1 MNYKLEDIID
11 IPLLQSLQEKLNLVY
26 SFPSAIIDNEGNVL
40 TAVAWQDICTKF
52 HRTNP
57 ECEKECIKSD
67 QYILEHLSE
76 ANPAVSYQCPH
87 GMIDNATPIIIDG
100 NHLGNFFTGQFFL
113 EKPNLEF
120 FKKQAKKYGFE
131 EKAYLEAVKKVPVWT
146 KEKLYLYLDFIKG
159 FIEIIAGLG
168 LKTLKDIE
176 TRKII
181 KESEERNR
189 AMISNISDVI
199 GIIGPDGFMKYKS
212 SNIEKHFGWQPQELI
227 GTNGFSNVHPDDL
240 ERIKEE
246 FFALI
251 EKVNSSVT
259 LEYRYKCK
267 DGSYKPI
274 ELTAKNLVSDPVI
287 NGVLLNYHD
296 ISERKN
302 NEYELKKAKERI
314 EESEE
319 RYNLAMDATKDG
331 IFDWNLETGE
341 IYYSPQWKRLLGYNN
356 DELPNDFS
364 VWEKLTAPEDVK
376 SSWKMQQEVINKQ
389 RDRFEMEFRMKHKDG
404 HWVDILSRAN
414 VVFDSNGKASRMV
427 GTHIDISDRKKVEA
441 ELKRAKEKAE
451 VNELKFKAAF
461 YTSPDSVNINTL
473 DGKYI
478 EINEGF
484 TRMTGYTE
492 KDVLGKYSSE
502 IDIWSMPEDR
512 EKLVAGLKKDGIV
525 ENLES
530 LFMAKDG
537 TLIPALMSARV
548 IYLREKP
555 HILSV
560 TRPIVE
566 RKKMERELI
575 AAKEKAE
582 ESDRLKS
589 AFLANMSHEI
599 RTPMNGIIGFT
610 QLLKKSDLTGD
621 KKQKYIDIIQKSG
634 NRMLKTVNDII
645 EISKIETGQVEI
657 ASNKVN
663 ISKHILNLCEFFS
676 VEAEKKDLKL
686 IVEDKLTENESVIQ
700 VDENKLN
707 SILTNII
714 YNAIKYTEKGHVKI
728 GCIRNDSKF
737 ELCVTDTGIGIPK
750 DRQEAIFERFVQAD
764 IEDSRVFE
772 GSGLGLAITKSY
784 VEMLGGSICV
794 ESEENKGSTFFV
806 ELPVISATSNEND
819 KLSSENAVFEKRTLT
834 ILVVE
839 DDETSSLY
847 LSSILENEAE
857 NIKTARND
865 LEAVEICKI
874 NSDLDIVLMDIKM
887 PGMNGLEATR
897 QIRQF
902 NKELIIIAQTAHAM
916 AGDREKALEAG
927 CNDYITK
934 PIDEKR
940 LLELIGKHCK

>member
-857 NIKTARND
+857 NIKTARNG